1 MTLTEL
7 SIKRPSLIVVI
18 FATLAFLGAI
28 SYSFLN
34 YELIPKFTA
43 PIVFV
48 STVYPGASPTEVE
61 SSVTKQ
67 LEDQLSSLGGIN
79 LIQSS
84 SAEGFSSIVIE
95 FSQSTNIENAL
106 DEASR
111 KLQQVAPLLPPDA
124 KAPVISKFS
133 TDEFP
138 VLNIGVTSNAKPTEF
153 YDLIKNRVQ
162 PVLTQVPGVG
172 QVAIV
177 GGVEREIKVNL
188 NRERLEAYNLPASLV
203 LGKIR
208 AANLDFPT
216 GKVKNDENS
225 LLIRLAG
232 KFTSVDQLSNT
243 IISSNNGQ
251 NIYLRDVAQVVDL
264 SKEQTTINRVNGK
277 ESIGLL
283 VIKQSDANAVAV
295 SKDVRARIL
304 ELEKSFK
311 EEGLSFDIAN
321 DTSTFTLEA
330 VEAVNHDLVLAIL
343 LVALVCLVFLHSI
356 RNALIVMIAIPTSLV
371 VAFIGMYIFDF
382 TLNLMTLLAMS
393 LVIGILVDDSIVVL
407 ENIYRHLEMGKSS
420 RQAAIDGR
428 NEIGFTALSIT
439 LVDVV
444 VFVPIALTGGLIGN
458 IMKQFAWV
466 VVISTLMS
474 LFVSFTVTPLLA
486 SRFSKLNHFRKNS
499 FQDLTLGTF
508 EKGLT
513 ALTNWYAD
521 SLKWL
526 LKRWY
531 FAVFVVIAGCGT
543 FFTSFGL
550 LQNGYVG
557 TDFISQSDR
566 GEFIL
571 TLELP
576 KDAALKETNLAALR
590 AEEHLRKNEDVVQLF
605 SNIGRTTGVV
615 QTATS
620 NKAEINVKLVGKD
633 ERAGNLPSDI
643 YAKNI
648 RNELER
654 ILPGVKVRYTPV
666 SFFGGADDD
675 PIQVV
680 VSSANY
686 DEALKYGKQVRD
698 KLALIPGTA
707 EVRLSVD
714 DANPEIKVNLDRR
727 KVAELGLD
735 IASVGQT
742 MQIAFAGNSDLKYR
756 DGAYEY
762 DINVQFDAF
771 NRKNISDV
779 SKITFINNQGQTIY
793 LEQIA
798 DITQSAGPT
807 VLERRDRVP
816 ATVVRSQLL
825 GRPLGEIGEELKTTV
840 TAMNLPPSVSVFYEG
855 NLKQQ
860 SEGFE
865 SLLIALAAAIL
876 FMYLIMVALYDD
888 YVYPFVV
895 MFSLPVA
902 VGGALLALAL
912 SMKVLDIFTMLGFIM
927 LMGLV
932 GKNAILL
939 VDFANQAKSKG
950 MSTREALIESGRT
963 RLRPILMTTIAMVFG
978 MMPIALAQG
987 AGAEWKNGL
996 AWAIIGGLTS
1006 SMVLTLIVV
1015 PCVYLLVDLM
1025 GGYFEKVLSNL
1036 GIRVR
1041 KKHEEPS
1048 SALPV
1053 EI

>member
-1 MTLTEL
+1 M
-7 SIKRPSLIVVI
+7 VI
-18 FATLAFLGAI
+18 FSTLAFLGAI
-28 SYSFLN
+28 SYSYLN

-48 STVYPGASPTEVE
+48 STIYPGASPSEVE
-61 SSVTKQ
+61 SSVTKP

-95 FSQSTNIENAL
+95 FSQATVIEDAL

-124 KAPVISKFS
+124 KTPVISKFS

-138 VLNIGVTSNAKPTEF
+138 VLNIGATAQMSPTDF
-153 YDLIKNRVQ
+153 YDLMKNRVQ
-162 PVLTQVPGVG
+162 PAISQVPGVG
-172 QVAIV
+172 QVTLV
-177 GGVEREIKVNL
+177 GGIEREIKVSL
-188 NRERLEAYNLPASLV
+188 DRDKLESYQLPASAV

-208 AANLDFPT
+208 ASNLDFPT
-216 GKVKNDENS
+216 GKIKNDEQN

-232 KFTSVDQLSNT
+232 KYTSVEQLSNT
-243 IISSNNGQ
+243 IIASTNGQ
-251 NIYLRDVAQVVDL
+251 NIYLRDVAQVEDL
-264 SKEQTTINRVNGK
+264 SKEQATINRVNGK
-277 ESIGLL
+277 ESIGII
-283 VIKQSDANAVAV
+283 VVKQTDANAVAV
-295 SKDVRARIL
+295 SEQVRAQLTAL
-304 ELEKSFK
+304 ETNFK
-311 EEGLSFDIAN
+311 AEGLLFDVAN

-330 VEAVNHDLVLAIL
+330 VEAVNHDLLLAVL
-343 LVALVCLVFLHSI
+343 LVALVCLVFLHSL

-393 LVIGILVDDSIVVL
+393 LVVGILVDDSIVVL
-407 ENIYRHLEMGKSS
+407 ENIYRHLEMGKDS
-420 RQAAIDGR
+420 RKAAIDGR

-486 SRFSKLNHFRKNS
+486 SRFSKLTHFRKGS
-499 FQDLTLGTF
+499 FADITLGSF
-508 EKGLT
+508 ERGLT
-513 ALTNWYAD
+513 GLTNLYAD
-521 SLKWL
+521 GLKWL

-531 FAVFVVIAGCGT
+531 LALFVVIGGCGT
-543 FFTSFGL
+543 FIASSAL
-550 LQNGYVG
+550 LTNGYVG

-571 TLELP
+571 TLELS
-576 KDAALKETNLAALR
+576 KDASLRETNLAALK
-590 AEEHLRKNEDVVQLF
+590 AEEYLRENKDVVKIF
-605 SNIGRTTGVV
+605 SAVGRTTGVV
-615 QTATS
+615 QTTTA
-620 NKAEINVKLVGKD
+620 NKAEINVKLVPKD
-633 ERAGNLPSDI
+633 VRKGNLASDV
-643 YAKNI
+643 YAKNL
-648 RNELER
+648 RNELEMV
-654 ILPGVKVRYTPV
+654 LPGVKVRYTPV

-680 VSSANY
+680 VASADY

-698 KLALIPGTA
+698 ELAKIKGTA

-714 DANPEIKVNLDRR
+714 DANPEVRVNLDRR

-735 IASVGQT
+735 VATIGQT
-742 MQIAFAGNSDLKYR
+742 MQIAFSGNTDIKYR

-762 DINVQFDAF
+762 DINVQFDEF
-771 NRKNISDV
+771 DRKNINDV
-779 SKITFINNQGQTIY
+779 SQISFINNKGEKIY
-793 LEQIA
+793 LYQVAE
-798 DITQSAGPT
+798 ITQGAGPT

-816 ATVVRSQLL
+816 ATVVKSQLL
-825 GRPLGEIGEELKTTV
+825 GRPLGEIGEELKATV
-840 TAMNLPPSVSVFYEG
+840 EAMNLPPTISVFYEG
-855 NLKQQ
+855 NMKQQ
-860 SEGFE
+860 SEGFTT
-865 SLLIALAAAIL
+865 LLIALGAAIL

-888 YVYPFVV
+888 YIYPFVV
-895 MFSLPVA
+895 MFSLPLA
-902 VGGALLALAL
+902 IGGAFLALAL
-912 SMKVLDIFTMLGFIM
+912 SMKVLDIFTMLGLIM

-939 VDFANQAKSKG
+939 VDFANHAKERG
-950 MSTREALIESGRT
+950 LSTIDALMESGRT

-978 MMPIALAQG
+978 MMPIALAEG

-1006 SMVLTLIVV
+1006 SMILTLVVV
-1015 PCVYLLVDLM
+1015 PCVYLLVDDVGML
-1025 GGYFEKVLSNL
+1025 FEKLFKKI
-1036 GIRVR
+1036 GIPIR
-1041 KKHEEPS
+1041 KKHKEV
-1048 SALPV
+1048 PV
-1053 EI
+1053 LE

>member
-1 MTLTEL
+1 MTITEL

-18 FATLAFLGAI
+18 FTTLAFLGAI
-28 SYSFLN
+28 SYSYLN

-48 STVYPGASPTEVE
+48 STVYPGASPSEVE
-61 SSVTKQ
+61 SSITKP

-95 FSQSTNIENAL
+95 FSQETKIEEAL
-106 DEASR
+106 DEATR
-111 KLQQVAPLLPPDA
+111 KLQQVAPLLPTDA
-124 KAPVISKFS
+124 KTPVLSKFS

-138 VLNIGVTSNAKPTEF
+138 VLNIGATAQMSETDF
-153 YDLIKNRVQ
+153 YDLIKNRIQ
-162 PVLTQVPGVG
+162 PAISQVPGVG
-172 QVAIV
+172 QVSLV
-177 GGVEREIKVNL
+177 GGTEREVKVSL
-188 NRERLEAYNLPASLV
+188 LRDKLDAYKLPASAV

-208 AANLDFPT
+208 VSNLDFPT
-216 GKVKNDENS
+216 GKIKDDNKN

-232 KFTSVDQLSNT
+232 KYDSIDQLRNT
-243 IISSNNGQ
+243 IIASTNGQ
-251 NIYLRDVAQVVDL
+251 NIYLRDVAIVEDL
-264 SKEQTTINRVNGK
+264 SKEQTTLNRVNGK
-277 ESIGLL
+277 ESIGIII
-283 VIKQSDANAVAV
+283 VKQTDANAVAV
-295 SKDVRARIL
+295 SEKVRDQLKNLEENFKTEKLEFDV
-304 ELEKSFK
+304 
-311 EEGLSFDIAN
+311 AN

-330 VEAVNHDLVLAIL
+330 VEAVNHDLLLAVL
-343 LVALVCLVFLHSI
+343 LVALVCLVFLHSL

-407 ENIYRHLEMGKSS
+407 ENIYRHLEMGKNS

-458 IMKQFAWV
+458 IMRQFAWV

-486 SRFSKLNHFRKNS
+486 SRFSKLTHFKKGG
-499 FQDLTLGTF
+499 FADMTLGSF
-508 EKGLT
+508 ERVLT
-513 ALTNWYAD
+513 GFTNAYAD
-521 SLKWL
+521 VLKWL

-531 FAVFVVIAGCGT
+531 LAMFVVIAGCGT
-543 FFTSFGL
+543 FFASFSL
-550 LQNGYVG
+550 LNNGYVG
-557 TDFISQSDR
+557 TDFITQSDR

-571 TLELP
+571 TLELN
-576 KDAALKETNLAALR
+576 KDASLKETNLAALK
-590 AEEHLRKNEDVVQLF
+590 AEEFLRENKDVVKVF
-605 SNIGRTTGVV
+605 SAVGRTTGIV
-615 QTATS
+615 QTTTA
-620 NKAEINVKLVGKD
+620 NKAEINVKLVDKD
-633 ERAGNLPSDI
+633 LRTGNLASDI
-643 YAKNI
+643 YAKNL
-648 RNELER
+648 RNELEMQ
-654 ILPGVKVRYTPV
+654 LPGVKVRYTPV

-675 PIQVV
+675 PIQIVV
-680 VSSANY
+680 ASADYN
-686 DEALKYGKQVRD
+686 EALKYGKEIRD
-698 KLALIPGTA
+698 KLSEIKGTT

-714 DANPEIKVNLDRR
+714 DANPEIRVNLDRR

-735 IASVGQT
+735 VATIGQT
-742 MQIAFAGNSDLKYR
+742 MQIAFSGNTDVKYR

-762 DINVQFDAF
+762 DINVQFDEF
-771 NRKNISDV
+771 DRRNINDV
-779 SKITFINNQGQTIY
+779 SQISFINNKGEKIY
-793 LEQIA
+793 LYQVA
-798 DITQSAGPT
+798 DITQGAGPT

-816 ATVVRSQLL
+816 ATVVKSQLL
-825 GRPLGEIGEELKTTV
+825 GRPLGEIGEELKTTI
-840 TAMNLPPSVSVFYEG
+840 ASMNLPSSVNVFYEG
-855 NLKQQ
+855 NMKQQ
-860 SEGFE
+860 SEGFQ

-939 VDFANQAKSKG
+939 VDFANHAKERGLNTVQA
-950 MSTREALIESGRT
+950 LVESGRT

-996 AWAIIGGLTS
+996 AWSIIGGLTS

-1015 PCVYLLVDLM
+1015 PCVYLLVDDI
-1025 GGYFEKVLSNL
+1025 GDFFERILKKI

-1041 KKHEEPS
+1041 KRHVDHEPEQLIE
-1048 SALPV
+1048 A
-1053 EI
+1053 